1 MIRNRLLAGLVA
13 GGVAVAVTAC
23 GSGTEPRLPDGAP
36 VVEDV
41 GDRAAVRPIQLVTKT
56 QSEDPTR
63 YEMARLIVDAW
74 KGAGIQA
81 ELLPVGTAQLN
92 SMTATSK
99 EFDTYI
105 ISYDGIPERLDPDNF
120 LARFTSQNATDSGSN
135 MSMYTDDAYDEAY
148 QRQIS
153 ATEEADRVTAVHD
166 AQRLLY
172 EDLPIAPL
180 VHPEVGAAYRADRWT
195 GIEVTPSVPLFS
207 TWNAIHAE
215 PTGDAEEL
223 VIGTT
228 IDPSTLNPVLATQNQ
243 DLQSLHLIY
252 DRMLSFD
259 PAGDLMGSA
268 VESWDVSEQEIRLEV
283 RPGATFTDGQPVT
296 AEDVAFTLRYMKEQG
311 AALFAPQL
319 AVVDGVEVS
328 GTDVVIILSQP
339 SASFPATVL
348 SNMPVLPQHIWED
361 FDDPAEATGED
372 LVGSGPFRFES
383 RSRAEAIVFSR
394 NEDYHTPAKVDGVRL
409 LILGSFDAAA
419 GALESG
425 QIDVINQA
433 ETVASQ
439 YEQIE
444 GAAGVEVVYSDSHGW
459 RGLHYNMSKAPFDD
473 HAFRAALTALIPVDD
488 LIQIAHQ
495 GKAKPAG
502 SVIAPNLA
510 PWHDDSLA
518 PFEADPQ
525 GAMAALTEGG
535 YVYDQDGTLHLP
547 AGAK

>member
-1 MIRNRLLAGLVA
+1 MNRSRVLAGLVA
-13 GGVAVAVTAC
+13 GGLSLALAAC
-23 GSGTEPRLPDGAP
+23 GSGTAPRLPEGAP
-36 VVEDV
+36 EVEDV
-41 GDRAAVRPIQLVTKT
+41 GDRTAVRPIELVTKT
-56 QSEDPTR
+56 QAEDPTR

-99 EFDTYI
+99 DFDAYI

-135 MSMYTDDAYDEAY
+135 MSMYTNDSYDKAY
-148 QRQIS
+148 QRQIR
-153 ATEEADRVTAVHD
+153 ATEESDRVDAVHE

-180 VHPEVGAAYRADRWT
+180 VHPEVGAAYRSDRWSSV
-195 GIEVTPSVPLFS
+195 EVTPSVPLFS

-215 PTGDAEEL
+215 PSGDASEM

-228 IDPSTLNPVLATQNQ
+228 IDPSTLNPILATQNQ

-252 DRMLSFD
+252 DRMLSFN
-259 PAGDLMGSA
+259 PEGELIGSA
-268 VESWDVSEQEIRLEV
+268 LESWDVSEKEIRLRV
-283 RPGATFTDGQPVT
+283 RAGNTFTDGKPVT
-296 AEDVAFTLRYMKEQG
+296 ADDVAFTLDYMKEQG

-319 AVVDGVEVS
+319 AVVDDVEAN
-328 GTDVVIILSQP
+328 GQDVTISLSEP

-348 SNMPVLPQHIWED
+348 SNMPVLPEHIWGQ
-361 FDDPAEATGED
+361 FDDPSEAKGED

-394 NEDYHTPAKVDGVRL
+394 NDDYHTPAKVEGVRL

-425 QIDVINQA
+425 QIDMINQA

-444 GAAGVEVVYSDSHGW
+444 DAAGVEVVYSESHGW
-459 RGLHYNMSKAPFDD
+459 RGLHYNMSRAPFDD
-473 HAFRAALTALIPVDD
+473 HAFRVALTSLIPIND

-510 PWHDDSLA
+510 PWHDESLA
-518 PFEADPQ
+518 PFETNPQ
-525 GAMAALTEGG
+525 AAMSALAEAG
-535 YVYDQDGTLHLP
+535 YVYDGDGTLYLP
-547 AGAK
+547 LGAK